1 MQKPSVHGGRSTR
14 RTGRGIGSRD
24 GGFTLIEVLIAI
36 VVTVVALLA
45 ASAMIFF
52 GSTNVN
58 YSGGISQATAL
69 AQRRLEQV
77 RSFPFA
83 TLVGMVTAA
92 DPPNAPV
99 STEETITGTDNTSF
113 TVRTWVQIVAGTV
126 APRREATVT
135 VTTGW
140 TEPTT
145 GGKSVRLDTL
155 VAE

>member
-1 MQKPSVHGGRSTR
+1 MQKDRVHEGRR
-14 RTGRGIGSRD
+14 RTLTHRGSGPRA
-24 GGFTLIEVLIAI
+24 GGFTLLELLIAI
-36 VVTVVALLA
+36 TITVVALLA
-45 ASAMIFF
+45 VSAMLYF

-92 DPPNAPV
+92 DPPNTPV
-99 STEETITGTDNTSF
+99 STEETITGTDNTTF
-113 TVRTWVQIVAGTV
+113 TIRTWVQLVAGTA

-135 VTTGW
+135 VTTAW
-140 TEPTT
+140 TERT
-145 GGKSVRLDTL
+145 GAKTVRLDTL

>member
-1 MQKPSVHGGRSTR
+1 M
-14 RTGRGIGSRD
+14 
-24 GGFTLIEVLIAI
+24 L
-36 VVTVVALLA
+36 
-45 ASAMIFF
+45 FF

-77 RSFPFA
+77 RNLPFP

-92 DPPNAPV
+92 DPPNTPV
-99 STEETITGTDNTSF
+99 SSLETITGTDNTTF

-140 TEPTT
+140 TEPM

>member
-1 MQKPSVHGGRSTR
+1 MQKPSVHGGRSTDK
-14 RTGRGIGSRD
+14 TGRGIGSRD

-36 VVTVVALLA
+36 VITVVALLA

-77 RSFPFA
+77 RSLPFP

-99 STEETITGTDNTSF
+99 SSLETITGTNNTAF
-113 TVRTWVQIVAGTV
+113 TVRTWVQIVAGTA

-140 TEPTT
+140 TKQT

>member
-1 MQKPSVHGGRSTR
+1 MQEPILGGRDTKK
-14 RTGRGIGSRD
+14 TGQGIGSRPA
-24 GGFTLIEVLIAI
+24 GGFTLLELVMAIA
-36 VVTVVALLA
+36 VTVVALLA
-45 ASAMIFF
+45 TSAMLFF

-69 AQRRLEQV
+69 TQRRLEQM
-77 RSFPFA
+77 RNLPFA

-92 DPPNAPV
+92 NPPNTPV
-99 STEETITGTDNTSF
+99 STEETITGTDNTIF
-113 TVRTWVQIVAGTV
+113 TVRTWVQLVAGTA

-140 TEPTT
+140 AEPTGAKT
-145 GGKSVRLDTL
+145 VRLDTL

>member
-1 MQKPSVHGGRSTR
+1 MQKPSVHGARSTR
-14 RTGRGIGSRD
+14 RTGRGIVSRA
-24 GGFTLIEVLIAI
+24 GGFTLIELLVAI
-36 VVTVVALLA
+36 VITVVALLA
-45 ASAMIFF
+45 VSAMLFF

-77 RSFPFA
+77 RSFPFP

-92 DPPNAPV
+92 DPPNTPV
-99 STEETITGTDNTSF
+99 SSLETITGTDNTSF
-113 TVRTWVQIVAGTV
+113 TVRTWVQIVAGTA
-126 APRREATVT
+126 APRREATLT

-140 TEPTT
+140 AEPT

>member
-1 MQKPSVHGGRSTR
+1 MQKPIVHGERGTKKTR
-14 RTGRGIGSRD
+14 RGLGSRA
-24 GGFTLIEVLIAI
+24 GGFTLIELVIAMAI
-36 VVTVVALLA
+36 TVVALLA
-45 ASAMIFF
+45 VSAMIFF

-77 RSFPFA
+77 RNLPFA

-99 STEETITGTDNTSF
+99 SSQETITGTDNTAF
-113 TVRTWVQIVAGTV
+113 TIRTWVQLVAGTA

-135 VTTGW
+135 VTTAW
-140 TEPTT
+140 AEPM

>member
-1 MQKPSVHGGRSTR
+1 MQGPIVHGGRGTKATR
-14 RTGRGIGSRD
+14 RGLGSRA
-24 GGFTLIEVLIAI
+24 GGFTLIELVIAI
-36 VVTVVALLA
+36 AITVVALLG
-45 ASAMIFF
+45 ASAMLFF

-58 YSGGISQATAL
+58 YSGGISQATGL
-69 AQRRLEQV
+69 AQRRLP
-77 RSFPFA
+77 FP

-99 STEETITGTDNTSF
+99 SSLETITGTDNTAF
-113 TVRTWVQIVAGTV
+113 TIRTWVQIVAGTA

-140 TEPTT
+140 TEPT